1 MTAAPDD
8 RQQDRLAYAAS
19 LPTLPDLLRPGLD
32 VVFVGI
38 NPGERSAERGHYY
51 GHPGN
56 AFWRRLSASPLVGRE
71 VTADDDASLLAEGI
85 GFTDV
90 VKRVITD
97 SALITRAE
105 FAEAVPAFLQRIG
118 QASPRAVCFTATRP
132 FEAVYPGQW
141 RTRGWGRQ
149 DVPALAGADVWVM
162 PSPSGRA
169 AGYHGEI
176 DRVLAELA
184 GVLGRDGRAQSA
196 EPPLPNP
203 PPQGGRETETDVP
216 LGRRLGEETSLPN
229 RLPEGRKGTEIDVP
243 FGRRRG
249 AA

>member
-1 MTAAPDD
+1 MPPPTRPRTQASAETQHA
-8 RQQDRLAYAAS
+8 RQRRLAYAAT
-19 LPTLPDLLRPGLD
+19 LPTLPDLLRPALD
-32 VVFVGI
+32 LVFAGI

-56 AFWRRLSASPLVGRE
+56 AFWRRLSASPLVTRE
-71 VTADDDASLLAEGI
+71 VTAEDDAALLAEGI

-105 FAEAVPAFLQRIG
+105 FEASVPAFLARLAH
-118 QASPRAVCFTATRP
+118 ASPRAVCFTATRP

-141 RTRGWGRQ
+141 RAHGWGRQ
-149 DVPALAGADVWVM
+149 DVPAPAGTPPETQVWVM

-169 AGYHGEI
+169 AGYHAQI
-176 DRVLAELA
+176 DRVLADLA
-184 GVLGRDGRAQSA
+184 AALGRGVRGA
-196 EPPLPNP
+196 
-203 PPQGGRETETDVP
+203 RT
-216 LGRRLGEETSLPN
+216 
-229 RLPEGRKGTEIDVP
+229 
-243 FGRRRG
+243 RG